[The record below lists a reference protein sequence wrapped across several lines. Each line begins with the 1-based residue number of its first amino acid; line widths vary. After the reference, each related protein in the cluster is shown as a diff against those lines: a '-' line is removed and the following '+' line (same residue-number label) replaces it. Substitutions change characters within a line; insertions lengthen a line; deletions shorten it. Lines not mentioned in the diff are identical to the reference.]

1 MPEQVSGKKVY
12 SLDEFVGSIQRMFD
26 KHYCGEY
33 WLKAEI
39 SKLNLYTKTGHCYP
53 DLVENRDGKTFAQV
67 SAFIHK
73 KNFQAFNERF
83 LSSVGEPLKDGM
95 KVYVLCSVSFSKS
108 RGVRL
113 EVKDI
118 DIDSIIGEQARNHQ
132 NSILKLKSEGVF
144 ALNRSL
150 RLPTILKRF
159 AVVSVE
165 TSKGYQDFCALV
177 KSVPS
182 IQVRLFPAQMLGNKA
197 VAQITE
203 SLTEI
208 RKYAEAFDAVCI
220 IRGGGGEV
228 ALQCFND
235 LDLSRLVATFPLPVL
250 TGIGHVTNKT
260 VIEEVANQEFVSP
273 SDLAKFLVD
282 RFQGELAKFNSL
294 VSRIH
299 AQFGRHISR
308 NANRLNSPSAGI
320 KYKFRMAFERKMQI
334 LRTKTNSIKQKFN
347 GVFVRKSHAIYTKAS
362 HIVLQVS
369 GQRQAHLR
377 LLDEKAEKLT
387 LAERKMVAFRN
398 PLQPQ
403 FRMVA
408 EPGAQFGI
416 SSADKVI
423 HTINDLTEGDVIQI
437 STPDGV
443 ITAKVMRVEERKA

>member
-12 SLDEFVGSIQRMFD
+12 SLDEFVGSIQRMFQ

-73 KNFQAFNERF
+73 KNLQTFNERF
-83 LSSVGEPLKDGM
+83 LASVGEPLKDGM

-132 NSILKLKSEGVF
+132 SSILRLKSEGVF
-144 ALNRSL
+144 ALNKSL
-150 RLPTILKRF
+150 PLPTILKRL

-165 TSKGYQDFCALV
+165 TSKGYQDFLALV
-177 KSVPS
+177 KSVPNIH
-182 IQVRLFPAQMLGNKA
+182 IQLFPAQMLGNKA

-203 SLTEI
+203 SLLEI
-208 RKYAEAFDAVCI
+208 RKYQKNFDAVCI

-260 VIEEVANQEFVSP
+260 VVEEVANREFVSP

-282 RFQGELAKFNSL
+282 RFQDELSKFHAL
-294 VSRIH
+294 VGRIH
-299 AQFGRHISR
+299 TQFGRHISR
-308 NANRLNSPSAGI
+308 NASRLNSPSAGI
-320 KYKFRMAFERKMQI
+320 KYKFRMAFERKTQI
-334 LRTKTNSIKQKFN
+334 LRVKTNGIRQKFN
-347 GVFVRKSHAIYTKAS
+347 AVFVRKRHAIFTQAS
-362 HIVLQVS
+362 RIVLQIS
-369 GQRQAHLR
+369 GLRQAHLQ
-377 LLDEKAEKLT
+377 LLDEKADRLT
-387 LAERKMVAFRN
+387 LTDRRMVTFRN
-398 PLQPQ
+398 PQPPQ
-403 FRMVA
+403 LRMVA

-416 SSADKVI
+416 SSSSKEI
-423 HTINDLTEGDVIQI
+423 KSISDLSEGDVIHI
-437 STPDGV
+437 STPEGI
-443 ITAKVMRVEERKA
+443 ITAKVMRVEESK